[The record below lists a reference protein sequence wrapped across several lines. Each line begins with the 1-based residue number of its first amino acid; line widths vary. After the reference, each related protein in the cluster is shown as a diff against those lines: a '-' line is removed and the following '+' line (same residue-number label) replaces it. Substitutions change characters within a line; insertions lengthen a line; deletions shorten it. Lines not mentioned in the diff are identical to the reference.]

1 MRKQS
6 ILQVLIAAGILAGLL
21 MMQGCA
27 SLSYE
32 TQDGTKVTYT
42 RLLTSA
48 DSVKGAVPGASVEFA
63 NQRTD
68 AETLRALLNLL
79 AGVK

>member
-32 TQDGTKVTYT
+32 TQDGTRVTYS
-42 RLLTSA
+42 RFLTSS
-48 DSVKGAVPGASVEFA
+48 DSIKGNVGTAKVEFQ
-63 NQRTD
+63 NQQINLEAVT
-68 AETLRALLNLL
+68 ALLNLL

>member
-6 ILQVLIAAGILAGLL
+6 ILQVLITAGILAGLL

-32 TQDGTKVTYT
+32 TQDGTRVTYS
-42 RLLTSA
+42 RFLTSS
-48 DSVKGAVPGASVEFA
+48 DSIKGNVGTAKVEFQ
-63 NQRTD
+63 NQQINLEAVT
-68 AETLRALLNLL
+68 ALLNLL